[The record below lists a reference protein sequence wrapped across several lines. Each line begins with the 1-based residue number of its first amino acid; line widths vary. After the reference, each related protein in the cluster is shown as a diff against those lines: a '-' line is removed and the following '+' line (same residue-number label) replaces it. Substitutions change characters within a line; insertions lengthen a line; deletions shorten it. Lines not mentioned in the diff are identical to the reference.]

1 MSKLDELIK
10 ELCPNGVEYKTLGE
24 FATVIRGGN
33 FQKKD
38 FVENGKPCIHYGQM
52 YTHFKNTTDKTLT
65 FVSEEVFNKSK
76 QAQPNDIVMA
86 VTSENVDDV
95 CSCVAWLGKENIAIS
110 GHTAIIHHNQN
121 PSYMSYYFH
130 SEHFYKQ
137 KVKLAHGTK
146 VIEVT
151 PDKLLNLEIPVP
163 PLPVQE
169 EIVRILDTF
178 TSLTAELTAELT
190 ARRKQ
195 YEYYRDSLLSPESI
209 SREFACKLGKIG
221 NADRYSLLTRETKVE
236 HKKLNEIAEIYD
248 GTHQTPEYK
257 DSGIPFI
264 SVENI
269 DDIYSSKKFISTEA
283 YNQYKI
289 KPQLGDLFMTRIGSI
304 GKCAVMNKEMD
315 LAYYVSLA
323 LIRPNQQ
330 IINTRYLKHFIES
343 TQGKKELSKRT
354 LHHAVPI
361 KVNKDDVGKIEIA
374 FPTLEIQEK
383 IVNVLDNFDSIC
395 MDLKIGLP
403 AEIEARKKQYEYYR
417 DLLLTFA
424 SSGNTIFTEQN
435 R

>member
-1 MSKLDELIK
+1 M
-10 ELCPNGVEYKTLGE
+10 
-24 FATVIRGGN
+24 
-33 FQKKD
+33 
-38 FVENGKPCIHYGQM
+38 
-52 YTHFKNTTDKTLT
+52 
-65 FVSEEVFNKSK
+65 
-76 QAQPNDIVMA
+76 
-86 VTSENVDDV
+86 
-95 CSCVAWLGKENIAIS
+95 
-110 GHTAIIHHNQN
+110 
-121 PSYMSYYFH
+121 
-130 SEHFYKQ
+130 
-137 KVKLAHGTK
+137 
-146 VIEVT
+146 
-151 PDKLLNLEIPVP
+151 
-163 PLPVQE
+163 
-169 EIVRILDTF
+169 
-178 TSLTAELTAELT
+178 
-190 ARRKQ
+190 
-195 YEYYRDSLLSPESI
+195 
-209 SREFACKLGKIG
+209 
-221 NADRYSLLTRETKVE
+221 NA
-236 HKKLNEIAEIYD
+236 IAEIYD

-269 DDIYSSKKFISTEA
+269 DDIYSSKKFISNEA

-374 FPTLEIQEK
+374 FPTLEIQER

-395 MDLKIGLP
+395 TDLKIGLP

-417 DLLLTFA
+417 DLLLTFDTIHMNGGGQSRSDEIKLLQYVFGYA
-424 SSGNTIFTEQN
+424 IVRLGEISELYAGATPSTSKSEYWENGTIPWMSSGEVNLGQVYDTEKKITQKGFDNCSTKMIPANTVVVALAGQGKTRGTVAITRIPLCTNQSLCSIVTKDFVDSYFLYFYLKGQYQKLRSISSGDGTRGGVNLKMLREFEIILPAFEEQERIVKILDRFDSLCN
-435 R
+435 DISSGLPAEIEARQKQYEYYRDKLLTFEEKEV